1 MTIESSIDR
10 LVIGMM
16 VSAIVIGLSRVLM
29 TQPAE
34 AGYYPLLAYIS
45 AIIVIV
51 IILYKMKTRKFKR
64 EE

>member
-1 MTIESSIDR
+1 
-10 LVIGMM
+10 
-16 VSAIVIGLSRVLM
+16 M